1 MTGSGSGSDPTSTVG
16 AIVLTGGRASRLGG
30 VDKARLA
37 VAGRP
42 MVEAVLGAA
51 RAVAGPVRT
60 VGPGGDT
67 REDPPHSGPVAG
79 IAAGLRALPP
89 SVDLVVV
96 VA

>member
-42 MVEAVLGAA
+42 MVEAVLG
-51 RAVAGPVRT
+51 
-60 VGPGGDT
+60 
-67 REDPPHSGPVAG
+67 
-79 IAAGLRALPP
+79 
-89 SVDLVVV
+89 
-96 VA
+96 